1 MSLNPLT
8 ASISYFLF
16 LLSVRVG
23 DMAPKHL
30 AKRRNE
36 DSPGPSKRPS
46 KKRGG
51 EQTYDTYD
59 EAMDGGSKLSGRARR
74 S

>member
-1 MSLNPLT
+1 
-8 ASISYFLF
+8 
-16 LLSVRVG
+16 
-23 DMAPKHL
+23 MAPKHL